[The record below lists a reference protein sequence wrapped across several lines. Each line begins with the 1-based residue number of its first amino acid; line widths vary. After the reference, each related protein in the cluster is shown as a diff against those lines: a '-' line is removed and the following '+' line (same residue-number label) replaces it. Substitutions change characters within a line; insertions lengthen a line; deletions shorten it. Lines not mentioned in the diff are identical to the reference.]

1 MPTQKEVVDAI
12 MEDEEVPQFI
22 RDETERMRALFQ
34 TARHRRGKQRVK
46 AMNDLEEE
54 MEKKLLS
61 AYTSYKGIIGGLKIK
76 NMRYQNS
83 IDKLF
88 HENERL
94 KERIVKKALGFRDA
108 TIRTANIMPKGNLGG
123 IDQEKLQ
130 EDLKSNTSTQEAME
144 DVQLATKELFELLD
158 ELDVTEGRSLN
169 K

>member
-1 MPTQKEVVDAI
+1 MPTKQEVVDAI
-12 MEDEEVPQFI
+12 MEDEEVPKFI
-22 RDETERMRALFQ
+22 REESERMRALFQ

-61 AYTSYKGIIGGLKIK
+61 AYTAYKGIIGGLEIK
-76 NMRYQNS
+76 NLRYQNS

-94 KERIVKKALGFRDA
+94 KERIA
-108 TIRTANIMPKGNLGG
+108 
-123 IDQEKLQ
+123 
-130 EDLKSNTSTQEAME
+130 
-144 DVQLATKELFELLD
+144 ELEN
-158 ELDVTEGRSLN
+158 VGH